1 LTVDEVNQALAGK
14 LAAAAGVQL
23 EVVFPRDAAG
33 DGPFDAVLYDLD
45 SLPPIDR
52 QALLAGL
59 SARPAGQ
66 WAGTA
71 AVHSYQLSP
80 RQARA
85 LRRQGVVVAR
95 RLQQATFAR
104 LRAAVSAR
112 RRQRPGGGGAARVAQ
127 TPGIS

>member
-1 LTVDEVNQALAGK
+1 LTVDQVNQDLAGK
-14 LAAAAGVQL
+14 LAAAAGVKL

-45 SLPPIDR
+45 SLPPPDR
-52 QALLAGL
+52 QALLAEL

-71 AVHSYQLSP
+71 AVHSYHLSP

-95 RLQQATFAR
+95 RLRPATFAR
-104 LRAAVSAR
+104 LRDAVSAR
-112 RRQRPGGGGAARVAQ
+112 RRKRAGGGGAARVGQ
-127 TPGIS
+127 TPDFS